1 MGLQK
6 ASSFLYQA
14 PGPSRQETEREGG
27 ACPDQSS
34 RSSRFCLLEGETVLW
49 CPRRVHVATHCLCSG
64 QAGARRGFGE
74 ISCSGRPAFW
84 VFEIQWTLILEGNI
98 PWYL

>member
-49 CPRRVHVATHCLCSG
+49 CPRRVHVASAVGRLVREEVLGKSPAQG
-64 QAGARRGFGE
+64 GRP
-74 ISCSGRPAFW
+74 SGRLRFSGP
-84 VFEIQWTLILEGNI
+84 
-98 PWYL
+98 

>member
-34 RSSRFCLLEGETVLW
+34 RKAAGSACLKEKLFFGAHGGSTWPPTASAVGRLVREEVLGKS
-49 CPRRVHVATHCLCSG
+49 PAQGGRP
-64 QAGARRGFGE
+64 
-74 ISCSGRPAFW
+74 SGRLRFSGP
-84 VFEIQWTLILEGNI
+84 
-98 PWYL
+98 